1 MRVNAVI
8 QARMGS
14 TRLPGKVLEPLG
26 SRSVLAWVV
35 RAAREAS
42 EVDEVVVATTTS
54 VEDDAVAL
62 EAQRL
67 GAVVVRGS
75 EQDVLSRFLLAV
87 KSFSCDAVVRLTS
100 DCPMLDPAVIDAV
113 VGVWRADPMCDYVS
127 SVLVRTLPHGMD
139 VELASVA
146 ALHRADAIAVDH
158 HRVHVTS
165 AIYTAPSAFDVRG
178 LLYAPDAH
186 DLRITVDTP
195 EDLAAIRA
203 LVRLRGE
210 ATADRREVIHVL
222 RTHPEVTALNA
233 AVRQKTLEDG

>member
-42 EVDEVVVATTTS
+42 AIDEVVVATTTG
-54 VEDDAVAL
+54 VDDDAVAV

-67 GAVVVRGS
+67 GAAVVRGS
-75 EQDVLSRFLLAV
+75 EHDVLSRFLLAAR
-87 KSFSCDAVVRLTS
+87 SHPCDAVVRLTS

-113 VGVWRADPMCDYVS
+113 VALWKADPTCDYVS

-146 ALHRADAIAVDH
+146 ALERADAVAVDH

-165 AIYTAPSAFDVRG
+165 AIHTAPDRFDLRG
-178 LLYAPDAH
+178 LVYAPDAH

-195 EDLAAIRA
+195 ADLAALRA

-210 ATADRREVIHVL
+210 ATADRREVIGVL
-222 RTHPEVTALNA
+222 RAHPEVTGLNA
-233 AVRQKTLEDG
+233 AVRQKALEDG